1 MSDPS
6 ITTDST
12 SGPTPE
18 AIAALNTPEPIKVEP
33 RPAPKEEPK
42 KPSLRESMDAAKAKL
57 AEKEKAEVD
66 PKGLKTAPKEAPAKV
81 DLKVNAE
88 AKAKADAEAKAK
100 TETKERP
107 RGEHGH
113 FTADQSKSDAENE
126 TARVAAE
133 KAASAAPAK
142 AADPTDHK
150 QPLQRFSQAA
160 KERWADVPEEA
171 QKEIHRAFREV
182 EAGLTKHREGS
193 TRYSEVFKEFDDLA
207 KQSNVDSKATLQSYV
222 TIDKA
227 LHSGDAR
234 QIVGAI
240 NEVFKAAGVDPR
252 QYAQAILGARQ
263 PAPNGQQ
270 PANQQPA
277 QPSAEVIELRK
288 TVGDLQK
295 KLGGVEQHIQGEVKT
310 RHEQTL
316 TEWSADKPH
325 FAQLR
330 GEVTRLVKDEGLSPD
345 DAYASAL
352 VTAQE
357 QARAFLGDSAV
368 KPSSRTVLDDAADEL
383 AEQIVKGSKSIK
395 GAASAGSTPPR
406 SKGPLPSIK
415 ESMAKA
421 RQRLA

>member
-6 ITTDST
+6 ITTDSA

-18 AIAALNTPEPIKVEP
+18 AIAALNTPDPVKIAP
-33 RPAPKEEPK
+33 REAPKEEAK

-57 AEKEKAEVD
+57 EAKEKAEAD
-66 PKGLKTAPKEAPAKV
+66 PKALKTAPKEAPTKV
-81 DLKVNAE
+81 DPKAATE
-88 AKAKADAEAKAK
+88 AKAKADAETAAKAK
-100 TETKERP
+100 PVDPKERA

-113 FTADQSKSDAENE
+113 FTADPSKSDAENE

-133 KAASAAPAK
+133 KAAAPAK

-207 KQSNVDSKATLQSYV
+207 KSSNVDSKATLQSYV

-240 NEVFKAAGVDPR
+240 NQVFKAAGVDPK
-252 QYAQAILGARQ
+252 QYAQAILG
-263 PAPNGQQ
+263 GQQ
-270 PANQQPA
+270 REPANDRQQQA
-277 QPSAEVIELRK
+277 QPSAREQALERK
-288 TVGDLQK
+288 IADLERK
-295 KLGGVEQHIQGEVKT
+295 FGGVEQHIQGEVKSK
-310 RHEQTL
+310 HEQTL
-316 TEWSADKPH
+316 TDWSADKPH

-330 GEVTRLVKDEGLSPD
+330 SEVTRLVKDEGLSPD

-352 VTAQE
+352 VTAQD

-383 AEQIVKGSKSIK
+383 AEQIDKGSKSIK

-415 ESMAKA
+415 ESMRKA
-421 RQRLA
+421 AQRLA

>member
-6 ITTDST
+6 ITTDSA
-12 SGPTPE
+12 SGPSPE
-18 AIAALNTPEPIKVEP
+18 AIAALNTPDPVKITP
-33 RPAPKEEPK
+33 REAPKEEVK
-42 KPSLRESMDAAKAKL
+42 KPSLRESMDLAKAKL
-57 AEKEKAEVD
+57 EAKDKAEVD
-66 PKGLKTAPKEAPAKV
+66 PKALKTKEPTKEAPAKV
-81 DLKVNAE
+81 DPKAVDKTPVKAVDKTAE
-88 AKAKADAEAKAK
+88 RA
-100 TETKERP
+100 

-113 FTADQSKSDAENE
+113 FAPDPTKTDAENE

-133 KAASAAPAK
+133 KAESTAPAK
-142 AADPTDHK
+142 TQAADPTDHK
-150 QPLQRFSQAA
+150 QPLTRFTQAA

-193 TRYSEVFKEFDDLA
+193 TRYNEVFKEFDDIA
-207 KQSNVDSKATLQSYV
+207 KSSNVDSKATLQSYV
-222 TIDKA
+222 TIDRA

-252 QYAQAILGARQ
+252 QYAEAVLGGNRQ
-263 PAPNGQQ
+263 QPNGQQ
-270 PANQQPA
+270 PTNQQQA
-277 QPSAEVIELRK
+277 QPSAEVIQLRK
-288 TVGDLQK
+288 TVEDLQK
-295 KLGGVEQHIQGEVKT
+295 QIGGVTQHIQGEVKSK
-310 RHEQTL
+310 HEQTL

-357 QARAFLGDSAV
+357 QARTFLGDSAV

-383 AEQIVKGSKSIK
+383 AEQIDRGSKSIK
-395 GAASAGSTPPR
+395 GAASAGSSPPR
-406 SKGPLPSIK
+406 QKGPLPSIK
-415 ESMAKA
+415 ESIRRNA
-421 RQRLA
+421 QRLA